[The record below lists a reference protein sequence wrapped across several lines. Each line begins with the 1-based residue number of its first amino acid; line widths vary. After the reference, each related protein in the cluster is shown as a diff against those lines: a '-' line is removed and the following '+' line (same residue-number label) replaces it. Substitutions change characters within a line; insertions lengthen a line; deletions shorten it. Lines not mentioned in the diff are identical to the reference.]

1 MATSVTQSL
10 FGITPQ
16 SIQDERDAA
25 LRQQALEFAKLDPF
39 QAARMGLFQ
48 GASQLGTGIA
58 GAMGYEDP
66 EIVRARQRQGM
77 LGGLNLNDP
86 ESLLTDAQNLQGTDP
101 EAAMALFDRANAVA
115 KELSTVNKN
124 KYDMEQDQ
132 AAYQMR
138 FTGLKSRYPKMP
150 DELARSLASDVESFR
165 KSMEGDKVI
174 QETAEGVFLIDKN
187 NPANKIRIGSPVDR
201 RPTTNV
207 NVGGPDTTVKAFEVA
222 DADSL
227 KNLRTAASAA
237 SGQLGFIKQ
246 ARDQVQNSAV
256 AGTGI
261 PSVVRG
267 LNTFL
272 APLGINADQVAKTR
286 NLEQA
291 LNSIIAQGIKQYG
304 ANPSTADLEFAKR
317 ASASITDPKQ
327 AIVETLNYLEA
338 RAQALLDKSTAADKY
353 LLTNKNLGGFEQFW
367 ANQQRNANN
376 PPQQS
381 EVRKTKSGVSYT
393 VVKQK

>member
-16 SIQDERDAA
+16 SIQNERDTA
-25 LRQQALEFAKLDPF
+25 LQQQALQFAKLDPF

-58 GAMGYEDP
+58 GALGYEDP
-66 EIVRARQRQGM
+66 EIAQARQRQGM
-77 LGGLNLNDP
+77 LGGLDIGDP
-86 ESLLTDAQNLQGTDP
+86 KALRTAAANADPQTASLLVTRAMELEKGSADIGAAQALANQRNREADPVQELAKTGKYTTASLGKYAQSRDVNDLVLTENLTQTEIEKLQIYRDTLTDP
-101 EAAMALFDRANAVA
+101 KKIAEV
-115 KELSTVNKN
+115 
-124 KYDMEQDQ
+124 
-132 AAYQMR
+132 
-138 FTGLKSRYPKMP
+138 
-150 DELARSLASDVESFR
+150 
-165 KSMEGDKVI
+165 DKVI
-174 QETAEGVFLIDKN
+174 EGVQKG
-187 NPANKIRIGSPVDR
+187 KG
-201 RPTTNV
+201 TNV
-207 NVGGPDTTVKAFEVA
+207 TVGGAVDTTVKAFEVA

-237 SGQLGFIKQ
+237 SGQLGFIQQ

-256 AGTGI
+256 AGTGV

-327 AIVETLNYLEA
+327 AIVETLNYLEE
-338 RAQALLDKSTAADKY
+338 RAQALLNKSTAADKY

-376 PPQQS
+376 PASPS
-381 EVRKTKSGVSYT
+381 GVRKTKSGVNYT
-393 VVKQK
+393 VVPQN